1 MKVIIN
7 ASIFG
12 NTSFDWKRLYTR
24 VFLSRDRS
32 VTLVNVLGDAMGTGI
47 VQHLSRD
54 DLASLMKDE
63 ATAFDQSENN
73 PEQLLS
79 SGV

>member
-1 MKVIIN
+1 M
-7 ASIFG
+7 
-12 NTSFDWKRLYTR
+12 
-24 VFLSRDRS
+24 
-32 VTLVNVLGDAMGTGI
+32 TLVNVLGDAMGTGI

-54 DLASLMKDE
+54 DLASLRKDE

>member
-1 MKVIIN
+1 MWLKALIH
-7 ASIFG
+7 
-12 NTSFDWKRLYTR
+12 TPPHPLPR